1 MTMGLVMLSTL
12 RPSVSGLS
20 PEVWTWLRESL
31 PVRPSVVATVRER
44 LAAGDRPAPE
54 DVALAI
60 LLDAPRP

>member
-1 MTMGLVMLSTL
+1 MGVVMLSTL

-20 PEVWTWLRESL
+20 PEVWSWLRESL

>member
-31 PVRPSVVATVRER
+31 PVRRSVVATVRER

>member
-1 MTMGLVMLSTL
+1 VTMGVVMLSTL

-20 PEVWTWLRESL
+20 PEVWSWLRESL

>member
-1 MTMGLVMLSTL
+1 MGVVMLSTL

>member
-1 MTMGLVMLSTL
+1 MTMDRVMLSTL
-12 RPSVSGLS
+12 RPPVTGLS

-31 PVRPSVVATVRER
+31 AVRPNVVATVRER